1 MMYHIRE
8 STPLSK
14 SFIWSPSLPDIL
26 LRSLWFS
33 PTIRPHCPTP
43 RTVLTI
49 AYNPLRTRSNS
60 NGHDFEVDFEYEPE
74 PGGVRTEGTTCARQG
89 ARWDRSTEA
98 PAAERGIRSSGDAGR
113 EATVCTKRAPS
124 LSPAA
129 TAVPA
134 ARPPP
139 ITSPPPCPPYCTRRT
154 LAQHLYGTVSLSRW
168 PR

>member
-49 AYNPLRTRSNS
+49 AYSPLRTGSHL
-60 NGHDFEVDFEYEPE
+60 NGHAFEADFEYEPE
-74 PGGVRTEGTTCARQG
+74 PEWRANRTNDLRAARREMRSGV
-89 ARWDRSTEA
+89 EA
-98 PAAERGIRSSGDAGR
+98 PATERGIRSSGGR